1 MIRLPHL
8 DRLRLFARARQV
20 LGTERWLPII
30 LTYDDGA
37 LSVLP
42 GDGYYPHQP
51 ELISAAPVAE
61 LEGTV
66 DEANKQHPLHQ
77 NRIELRGTQSQTLV
91 NINLGCGHLV
101 PITYPPSS
109 DEMKQLRSKL

>member
-1 MIRLPHL
+1 MIRLPRL

-51 ELISAAPVAE
+51 ELVSSAPLAE

-66 DEANKQHPLHQ
+66 DEANKKYVLHQ
-77 NRIELRGTQSQTLV
+77 NRIELRGTHAQALV
-91 NINLGCGHLV
+91 NIDLGCGHLQ
-101 PITYPPSS
+101 PITYPPTS
-109 DEMKQLRSKL
+109 DEVKQLRSKL